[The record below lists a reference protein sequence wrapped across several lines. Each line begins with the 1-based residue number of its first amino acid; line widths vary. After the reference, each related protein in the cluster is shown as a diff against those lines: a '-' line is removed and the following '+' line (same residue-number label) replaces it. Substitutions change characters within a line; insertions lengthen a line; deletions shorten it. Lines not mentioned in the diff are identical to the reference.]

1 MDIFK
6 KYGFLTGVE
15 NTADTQTSIRVISHL
30 IRTPVPPLMEIIEPI

>member
-15 NTADTQTSIRVISHL
+15 NTADTQTSIQVVSHL
-30 IRTPVPPLMEIIEPI
+30 IRTPVPPLMETIEPI